1 MESLQLPRLDAW
13 LSPVVTVSCGVASY
27 PLEGHSALRW
37 EAVVDWA
44 DQALYRAKANGRNRV
59 ELAEVCQPVPQ
70 IKRTGV
76 PL

>member
-1 MESLQLPRLDAW
+1 MEASQLPRLDAW

-27 PLEGHSALRW
+27 PLEGHPGLRW

-59 ELAEVCQPVPQ
+59 EVAEVCRQAPRIEQ
-70 IKRTGV
+70 TGV
-76 PL
+76 QL